1 MLSFSCLSLENT
13 NNNLQTCQCPSE
25 YYFINEKLLM
35 TSLDFIVNMR
45 NMLYSKIIFELLGGR
60 QLLRILFL
68 KRS

>member
-1 MLSFSCLSLENT
+1 MLSFSHLSPENT

-25 YYFINEKLLM
+25 YYFINEKLL

-45 NMLYSKIIFELLGGR
+45 NMLYSKRIFELLGGR
-60 QLLRILFL
+60 QRLRILFL